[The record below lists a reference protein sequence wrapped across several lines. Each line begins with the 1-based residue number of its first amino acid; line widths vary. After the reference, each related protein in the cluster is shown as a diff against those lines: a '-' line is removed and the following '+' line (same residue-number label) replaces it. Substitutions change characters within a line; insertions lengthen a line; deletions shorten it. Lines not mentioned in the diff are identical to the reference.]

1 MDYQKFKEELQ
12 VKSYKTLELKYQKL
26 YKKNQEIESLYNLTK
41 NELYI
46 QYKNLFFKY
55 QYLISKYNKL
65 HNELYNQCDTLI
77 NNTINNFN
85 NINKQQKINYDKL
98 LINYKNLKIEYDNLT
113 MSLVEISKNYTN
125 YLDQQKRNKLIS
137 NIKLLTFM

>member
-12 VKSYKTLELKYQKL
+12 IKSYKTLELKYQNL
-26 YKKNQEIESLYNLTK
+26 YKKNQEIENLYKLTK
-41 NELYI
+41 TELYI

-65 HNELYNQCDTLI
+65 HNELYNQCDKLI
-77 NNTINNFN
+77 NNTILNFN
-85 NINKQQKINYDKL
+85 NINKQQKNNYDKL
-98 LINYKNLKIEYDNLT
+98 LVNYKNLKIEYDNLT